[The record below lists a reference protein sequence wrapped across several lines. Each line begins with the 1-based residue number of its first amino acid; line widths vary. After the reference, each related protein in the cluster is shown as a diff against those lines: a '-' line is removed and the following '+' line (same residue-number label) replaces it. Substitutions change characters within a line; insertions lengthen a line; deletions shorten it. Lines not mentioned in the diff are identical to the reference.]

1 MRALLARDVETAQAA
16 ADAKSEAGIREL
28 AARGDTQGWVW
39 RLITTY
45 VPEVEYDI
53 TGTRYDAKVTGFAV
67 AGKAITFGDDV
78 LRRAANGKLADV
90 AQELRGAAT
99 QIASVDIAAGR
110 PAIVWIGRERVRVS
124 SLEQK
129 RDAERIAAA
138 LPKDFGVTLDSFA
151 TRHAAREQYSARGD
165 LDERVRATDVA
176 PWEYK
181 ELAAIEA
188 ALKHYAPI
196 LGDARKRSKR
206 AKLPQEVV
214 NVGKLT
220 VAADDDPSKPA
231 EHTEGQYF
239 RDSKT
244 YAIFNPGP
252 DSLSLTDP
260 KALERTA
267 THEIAHGVFASELD
281 DFMRM
286 TGYWKKKLLKSG
298 ADGAEAPPDPYAD
311 TNAGEDLAQSVMYFF
326 VDPKRLK
333 DGDGHSPPGRWG
345 NPCPKRF
352 AWVKRKVE
360 QWTG

>member
-1 MRALLARDVETAQAA
+1 VETEQAA
-16 ADAKSEAGIREL
+16 ADARGEAAIREL
-28 AARGDTQGWVW
+28 AAKGDTQGTVW

-45 VPEVEYDI
+45 VPEIEYDI
-53 TGTRYDAKVTGFAV
+53 TLTRYDAKVTGFSV
-67 AGKAITFGDDV
+67 TDRAIVFGPDV
-78 LRRAANGKLADV
+78 LQRAANGKLADV

-99 QIASVDIAAGR
+99 QITSVDIRAGR

-124 SLEQK
+124 SPEEK

-138 LPKDFGVTLDSFA
+138 LPKEFGVTLDSFA
-151 TRHAAREQYSARGD
+151 TRHSARQHYTAGGD
-165 LDERVRATDVA
+165 VDERVKATDVA

-181 ELAAIEA
+181 ELKAIEA

-206 AKLPQEVV
+206 AKAAQEVV
-214 NVGKLT
+214 SVGKLT
-220 VAADDDPSKPA
+220 VSADDDPQKPSD
-231 EHTEGQYF
+231 HTEGEYF
-239 RDSKT
+239 RDSRA

-260 KALERTA
+260 QALERTA
-267 THEIAHGVFASELD
+267 THEIAHGVFGAELD
-281 DFMRM
+281 DFMKM
-286 TGYWKKKLLKSG
+286 TGYWAKKLVKTG
-298 ADGAEAPPDPYAD
+298 AKGAEAPPDAYAD

-333 DGDGHSPPGRWG
+333 EGDGHSPPGRWG

-352 AWVKRKVE
+352 AWVKRKVA